1 MIQVI
6 LLLLKIIGIVLA
18 VLLLTVLMVLALVLF
33 VPIRYRAKIIHNP
46 EKDDIFGR
54 VSFLFPL
61 VVFRFRYFEKV
72 FSYKGSAFG
81 VPFMDS
87 TKEKTE
93 KKEKPK
99 KQKKSKKEKTSPP
112 KESMQA
118 ENKPEQTETAADTD
132 TQADTE
138 TKEILK
144 KITPLRETSENTE
157 GFAQEK
163 QKKPRFFEK
172 IRDTILGILQKI
184 SRLLRQKD
192 ELVRILEKQET
203 KDSIHFAWGKLKKT
217 ILHIIPKK
225 VKGYLIYG
233 SDDPA
238 TTGQVLGIIS
248 AVYAMTGPVL
258 RIVPDFERARLE
270 CDLEFRGRL
279 QVFTILVIVLKVYF
293 HQELKQLLQEIKNI
307 KEIE

>member
-18 VLLLTVLMVLALVLF
+18 VLLLTVLLVLALVLF
-33 VPIRYRAKIIHNP
+33 VPIRYRARIIHHP

-72 FSYKGSAFG
+72 FSYKGRAFG
-81 VPFMDS
+81 IPFVDS
-87 TKEKTE
+87 MKE
-93 KKEKPK
+93 KKEKTDKPG
-99 KQKKSKKEKTSPP
+99 KQKK
-112 KESMQA
+112 
-118 ENKPEQTETAADTD
+118 TD
-132 TQADTE
+132 LPAGIATVDTE
-138 TKEILK
+138 TEKETQEILE
-144 KITPLRETSENTE
+144 KITPLNTE
-157 GFAQEK
+157 KAKTEKNRQEK
-163 QKKPRFFEK
+163 KPSFFEK
-172 IRDTILGILQKI
+172 IRDTIVGILRKI

-192 ELVRILEKQET
+192 ELMRILEKQET
-203 KDSIHFAWGKLKKT
+203 KASLAFAWGKLKKT

-233 SDDPA
+233 SADPA

-248 AVYAMTGPVL
+248 AVYAMTGPVI
-258 RIVPDFERARLE
+258 RIVPDFERERLE
-270 CDLEFRGRL
+270 CDLELRGRL
-279 QVFTILVIVLKVYF
+279 QIFTVLVIVLKVYLNK
-293 HQELKQLLQEIKNI
+293 ELKQLLQEIKNI